1 MEPIIVTMISM
12 VSIIAPCIVLG
23 AGCYF
28 LTKKATTE
36 AILMTIGAGTG
47 LIIHLIYL
55 LMPILMSYKNVPYS
69 NISKYYTVIG
79 IFNFISSL
87 CFAIGFL
94 ILIINTVKKNKIVKD
109 EFPKS
114 ID

>member
-1 MEPIIVTMISM
+1 MESIIVTIISM
-12 VSIIAPCIVLG
+12 VSIIAPCIILG
-23 AGCYF
+23 ACCYF
-28 LTKKATTE
+28 LTKKATAE

-47 LIIHLIYL
+47 LIIHLFYL
-55 LMPILMSYKNVPYS
+55 LMPILTSYKNMPYS

-79 IFNFISSL
+79 VFNFISGL

-94 ILIINTVKKNKIVKD
+94 ILIINTVKKNKIVND
-109 EFPKS
+109 QSTKS